1 MYIIPRSRMR
11 GVLPP
16 NLAVLS
22 RRGHIMNFNL
32 TILTPGKSLHGLDR
46 DGGTEEKYEN
56 YQ

>member
-1 MYIIPRSRMR
+1 MR

-16 NLAVLS
+16 TLPVLS
-22 RRGHIMNFNL
+22 RRGHVMNFNL

-56 YQ
+56 YH